1 MSWELKTH
9 LLTLLFIETLKLL
22 SRLSLSKTLR
32 RRRRGAHVGAG
43 PVDARSD
50 VARDAGETVVLPYAI
65 QANWTFWVCHTKWVK
80 KGGV

>member
-1 MSWELKTH
+1 MIHLKKPNN
-9 LLTLLFIETLKLL
+9 I
-22 SRLSLSKTLR
+22 SQSLNPLNSKTLR